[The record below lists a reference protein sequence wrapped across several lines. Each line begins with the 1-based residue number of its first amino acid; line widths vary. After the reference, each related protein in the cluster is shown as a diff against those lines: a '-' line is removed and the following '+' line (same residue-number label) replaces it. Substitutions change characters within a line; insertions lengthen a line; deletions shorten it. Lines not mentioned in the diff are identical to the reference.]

1 MTQVVIFGAGP
12 AGLAAALELAEQGAQ
27 VTLLEKQ
34 PYVGGNAGSFE
45 LAGVKVDYGSH
56 RLHPAAD
63 PNVLLRIKNLLDGDL
78 LDRPRHGRIRL
89 LGRWIHF
96 PLRPLDLLLRLHP
109 RFAIGVG
116 LDLAKKL
123 LPGSKSNSNATF
135 AEILEHGLG
144 RTICSEFYFPYARKI
159 WGLEPMKISPI
170 QAKRR
175 VSANSIGKMILRL
188 LPGRSATGAANT
200 KGIFYYPRGGFGQIS
215 EVLYAAAKKA
225 GADVRLDVT
234 IKQVDLTGSKPKI
247 ELQQNGQTQFLDA
260 DQVYSTIP
268 ITILSQLILPAAPT
282 AVSDAGKSL
291 EFRAMMLIYLVL
303 EQDQFT
309 EFDAHY
315 FPESEIPFTR
325 LSEPKNYSATDQ
337 PVGRTVLCAEL
348 PCAQTDAEW
357 NASNETLKDLVAD
370 GLAKAGL
377 PITADISQVEVRRIP
392 HAYPLYHIGYEEHFK
407 RIDEWLETQDGVLT
421 FGRQGLYAH
430 DNTHHAIY
438 MAQAAARCLNED
450 GTINSEK
457 WCAERKI
464 FETHTVED

>member
-12 AGLAAALELAEQGAQ
+12 AGLAAALELAEQGVQ

-34 PYVGGNAGSFE
+34 SYVGGNAGSFD
-45 LAGVKVDYGSH
+45 LADVKVDYGSH

-63 PNVLLRIKNLLDGDL
+63 PDVLLRLKNLLGGDL

-116 LDLAKKL
+116 LDLVKKL
-123 LPGSKSNSNATF
+123 LPRSQSNSDATF
-135 AEILEHGLG
+135 AEILEQGLG
-144 RTICSEFYFPYARKI
+144 GTICSEFYFPYARKI
-159 WGLEPMKISPI
+159 WGLEPRKISPI

-188 LPGRSATGAANT
+188 LPRRSATGAANT
-200 KGIFYYPRGGFGQIS
+200 KGIFYYPRKGFGQIS
-215 EVLYAAAKKA
+215 EALYEAAKKA
-225 GADVRLDVT
+225 GADVRLDV
-234 IKQVDLTGSKPKI
+234 IIEQVDLTGAKPKI
-247 ELQQNGQTQFLDA
+247 AYQEKGQTQYLDA
-260 DQVYSTIP
+260 DQIYSTIP
-268 ITILSQLILPAAPT
+268 ITTLSQLISPVPPA
-282 AVSDAGKSL
+282 AVSDAGKRL

-303 EQDQFT
+303 EQQQFT

-315 FPESEIPFTR
+315 FPEAEIPFTR
-325 LSEPKNYSATDQ
+325 LSEPKNYSATKT

-348 PCAQTDAEW
+348 PCAQTDDVW
-357 NASNETLKDLVAD
+357 TASNESLKELVAG

-377 PITADISQVEVRRIP
+377 PITAEISQVEVRRIP

-407 RIDEWLETQDGVLT
+407 QIDAWLETQTGVLT

-450 GTINSEK
+450 GSINIEK
-457 WCAERKI
+457 WQGERKI

>member
-1 MTQVVIFGAGP
+1 MTHVVIFGAGP
-12 AGLAAALELAEQGAQ
+12 AGLAAALELAEQGVQ

-34 PYVGGNAGSFE
+34 GYVGGNAGSFE
-45 LAGVKVDYGSH
+45 LADVQVDYGSH
-56 RLHPAAD
+56 RLHPASD
-63 PNVLLRIKNLLDGDL
+63 PNVLSRLKGLLADDL

-96 PLRPLDLLLRLHP
+96 PLRPLDLLFRLHP

-123 LPGSKSNSNATF
+123 IPGCKTNGDATF
-135 AEILEHGLG
+135 AEILEQGLG
-144 RTICSEFYFPYARKI
+144 RTICTEFYFPYARKI
-159 WGLEPMKISPI
+159 WGLEPKKISPI
-170 QAKRR
+170 QAKKR

-188 LPGRSATGAANT
+188 LPRRRATGAANT
-200 KGIFYYPRGGFGQIS
+200 KGIFYYPRRGFGQIS
-215 EVLYAAAKKA
+215 SALCEAAKQA
-225 GADVRLDVT
+225 GADIRLNVT
-234 IKQVDLTGSKPKI
+234 IKNVDLSGVKPRI
-247 ELQQNGQTQFLDA
+247 EYQENDKQVILEA

-268 ITILSQLILPAAPT
+268 ITTLSQIISPAAPST
-282 AVSDAGKSL
+282 VAEAGKSL

-315 FPESEIPFTR
+315 FPELEYPFTR
-325 LSEPKNYSATDQ
+325 LSEPKNYSATTH
-337 PVGRTVLCAEL
+337 PAGRTVLCAEL
-348 PCAQTDAEW
+348 PCAQTDAVW
-357 NASNETLKDLVAD
+357 TASNEQLRDLVTG

-377 PITADISQVEVRRIP
+377 PIKSEVSQIEVRRIP
-392 HAYPLYHIGYEEHFK
+392 HAYPLYHIGYEQYFK
-407 RIDEWLETQDGVLT
+407 QIDAWLETLNGVLT

-450 GTINSEK
+450 GSINSEK
-457 WCAERKI
+457 WREARKI